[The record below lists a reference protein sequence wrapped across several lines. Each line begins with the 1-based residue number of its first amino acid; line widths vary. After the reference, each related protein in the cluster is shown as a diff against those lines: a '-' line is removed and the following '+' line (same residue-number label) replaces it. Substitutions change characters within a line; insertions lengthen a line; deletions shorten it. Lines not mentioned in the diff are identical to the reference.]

1 MRKDNKAKHT
11 KTRTRERPKRFL
23 AIAVASA
30 TLVTQVVGVTAM
42 AADPSELKD
51 SNYPVVLEITDSSEN
66 EDQQVEQPKADE
78 TESSGKK
85 DAKVTDGDT
94 VGDTENPVT
103 KGDEGKN
110 EDSSNGAPEANA
122 EETPNGDPEVK
133 GDESSGE
140 KQEEES
146 TKPEGEQPEVK
157 NEESSNGE
165 SDGNATG
172 NSNEVA
178 EEQSKE
184 SSDEGTEEKS
194 TAASNEVTATHDTA
208 ATSDEVNAGKESD
221 VTSTGPKADP
231 SNQPTTSEGVST
243 KYDITF
249 EDGVFKIYYDIGE
262 DVDGDVTIDLSE
274 VIDEINEYYRQVTG
288 DKDGEYTCVP
298 ADSNKFDIEIT
309 TSNGHTYRYKDG
321 SFRLETADTSNAEKL
336 TDFVGF
342 DGQKLS
348 VESIGAIAKSEP
360 MQKLFGVS
368 SSSKVKLNH
377 VLNMYSYLEQAGY
390 TGETALTD
398 YLLDYYNEKLGSNY
412 ENFTDLAKE
421 HPESVVNMQGGM
433 ADDQYSITEEQY
445 NKLLEEYP
453 DYFGK
458 YSIVMKHQKNGNVL
472 IQMKWPEEEIASASY
487 ELFYKELLS
496 FYFGDKEGRDEF
508 ADGSHGKWNDKDMGL
523 KDYMDNTN
531 EVWSK
536 VNDYMKQAT
545 AAGLNKDEA
554 SKLAISMAFGIDGPW
569 TNNSYQGYKYNWYNS
584 ITLEQVDGDI
594 TINKVDSDGNLIK
607 DPATFQLYYYKIET
621 VDDKEQKVT
630 YYYAINENGEGYFTT
645 DESKAA
651 ALITEDGSCKV
662 KYLLPDYQYYL
673 RELQSPDGY
682 ETIKEDIAFNVVSK
696 EDTTINVI
704 NKLIEVVPD
713 PKPEPKPD
721 PDPDPDPKPEPDPEP
736 TPNPE
741 PVPEPVPN
749 PDPIPEPVPE
759 TPVEVT
765 TEPEPEKETEVV
777 ETTETTKPQPTSE
790 VYNPQVPKTGNASSN
805 ADVAMLLISIA
816 GIGTL
821 VYTKKTKKN

>member
-94 VGDTENPVT
+94 VGDTENSVT

-178 EEQSKE
+178 EEQPKE

-458 YSIVMKHQKNGNVL
+458 CIR
-472 IQMKWPEEEIASASY
+472 
-487 ELFYKELLS
+487 LL
-496 FYFGDKEGRDEF
+496 
-508 ADGSHGKWNDKDMGL
+508 
-523 KDYMDNTN
+523 
-531 EVWSK
+531 
-536 VNDYMKQAT
+536 
-545 AAGLNKDEA
+545 
-554 SKLAISMAFGIDGPW
+554 
-569 TNNSYQGYKYNWYNS
+569 
-584 ITLEQVDGDI
+584 
-594 TINKVDSDGNLIK
+594 
-607 DPATFQLYYYKIET
+607 
-621 VDDKEQKVT
+621 
-630 YYYAINENGEGYFTT
+630 
-645 DESKAA
+645 
-651 ALITEDGSCKV
+651 
-662 KYLLPDYQYYL
+662 
-673 RELQSPDGY
+673 
-682 ETIKEDIAFNVVSK
+682 
-696 EDTTINVI
+696 
-704 NKLIEVVPD
+704 
-713 PKPEPKPD
+713 
-721 PDPDPDPKPEPDPEP
+721 
-736 TPNPE
+736 
-741 PVPEPVPN
+741 
-749 PDPIPEPVPE
+749 
-759 TPVEVT
+759 
-765 TEPEPEKETEVV
+765 
-777 ETTETTKPQPTSE
+777 
-790 VYNPQVPKTGNASSN
+790 
-805 ADVAMLLISIA
+805 
-816 GIGTL
+816 
-821 VYTKKTKKN
+821 